1 MNILI
6 VDDHEVNRYLL
17 ESMLNGSGHDV
28 RSATNG
34 AKAFEIITDGGIEL
48 IISDILMPVMDGFQ
62 LCRKVKADARFRRIP
77 FIIYTATYTGPQ
89 DEAFA
94 MTIGADR
101 FIQKPCEPDIF
112 MGIVETLIA
121 AGPHHQPLTQ
131 PEQASEEEILKLY
144 SERLV
149 RKLEKK
155 MVELEEELEKRKE
168 VEETLRRITASV
180 QDAIVMMDDQGK
192 VSFWNQSAERVFG
205 YSQQEIIGS
214 DLHLALTPSRF
225 HKAYHHRFPG
235 FRETGEGPAV
245 DKITE
250 LAGKKK
256 DGTEFPAE
264 LSLSGVKIHG
274 KWHAIGLVRDISTK
288 KNIEIQQKNLEKQL
302 QQAQK
307 MEAIGT
313 LAGGIA
319 HDFNNILTAI
329 IGYTELTLDKV
340 EKDSVIEDYLHEVFS
355 AGKRAKDLVNQILA
369 VAREANE
376 EVKPIPLHPIVKE
389 VLKLIRSSIPAT
401 IEVKPAVESDSLI
414 MGNATRIH
422 QILMNLCTNAAHA
435 MQEKGGILEVGL
447 RDVTIANK
455 ASASALALKPGD
467 YIELTV
473 SDTGTGIP
481 PDIIGFIFEPYFT
494 TKASGEGTGLGLSV
508 VHGIVESYGGK
519 IGADSELGKGSAFTI
534 YLPITKKIH
543 KAGQPREIAELPSGT
558 ERILFLDDEASIAN
572 LGCQILSGI
581 GYSVTQR
588 TSSVEAL
595 ALFRS
600 KPNAFDLVITD
611 MTMPNMTGDKLAV
624 ELMKVRSDIPIILC
638 TGYSNRIS
646 DQTANALGIKALVH
660 KPIVKADLS
669 KIVRNVLDRHNRF
682 TRPGEILKME
692 GRDT

>member
-34 AKAFEIITDGGIEL
+34 AEALEIITDGGIEL

-77 FIIYTATYTGPQ
+77 FIIHTATYTGPQ

-101 FIQKPCEPDIF
+101 FIQKPCEPDVF
-112 MGIVETLIA
+112 MGIVEALIA
-121 AGPHHQPLTQ
+121 AGPQRQPLTQ

-155 MVELEEELEKRKE
+155 MVELEEELEKRK
-168 VEETLRRITASV
+168 
-180 QDAIVMMDDQGK
+180 
-192 VSFWNQSAERVFG
+192 
-205 YSQQEIIGS
+205 
-214 DLHLALTPSRF
+214 
-225 HKAYHHRFPG
+225 
-235 FRETGEGPAV
+235 AV
-245 DKITE
+245 
-250 LAGKKK
+250 
-256 DGTEFPAE
+256 
-264 LSLSGVKIHG
+264 
-274 KWHAIGLVRDISTK
+274 
-288 KNIEIQQKNLEKQL
+288 EIQQRNLEKQL

-340 EKDSVIEDYLHEVFS
+340 EKGSVIEEYLHEVFS

-376 EVKPIPLHPIVKE
+376 EVKPIPLRPIAKE

-435 MQEKGGILEVGL
+435 MRNKGGILEVGL
-447 RDVTIANK
+447 RDVTIANNP
-455 ASASALALKPGD
+455 SASALALKPGD

-481 PDIIGFIFEPYFT
+481 PDIIGSIFEPYFT

-519 IGADSELGKGSAFTI
+519 IGAHSELGKGSVFTI
-534 YLPITKKIH
+534 YLPITKKIRE
-543 KAGQPREIAELPSGT
+543 AGQPHEIAELPSGT
-558 ERILFLDDEASIAN
+558 ERILFLDDEAAIAN
-572 LGCQILSGI
+572 LGSQILSGI

-600 KPNAFDLVITD
+600 KPDAFDLVITD

-624 ELMKVRSDIPIILC
+624 ELMKIRSDIPVILC
-638 TGYSNRIS
+638 TGYSNQVS

-669 KIVRNVLDRHNRF
+669 KIVRNVLDRQNRF
-682 TRPGEILKME
+682 IPQGDSLKME
-692 GRDT
+692 GRFP